1 MNEQKLIDKSRLI
14 ERLVSGANTRRL
26 SGLPLVT
33 QGDTLLIEE
42 HNYERYNYDS
52 TNVSRNQEQVKSI
65 S

>member
-1 MNEQKLIDKSRLI
+1 MNEQKLIDKLRLI
-14 ERLVSGANTRRL
+14 ERLASGANTLLL

-52 TNVSRNQEQVKSI
+52 TNVSRN
-65 S
+65 